1 MNLRPLTL
9 ALGCASLLAVAACS
23 HDDEPNQ
30 PVGFHPVNKNRT
42 TTTQTTTTLPEDTG
56 LPPEPT
62 PPPRRTTTITEN
74 AAPSNNAS
82 SGPADYPY
90 GIPVKDKPGFVTSPY
105 APDSGYVDVHGF
117 ATGQEVRDPYTQ
129 KIFLVP

>member
-1 MNLRPLTL
+1 MILRLLTL
-9 ALGCASLLAVAACS
+9 ALACASLLAVAACN

-30 PVGFHPVNKNRT
+30 PVGFHPVQKNRPVA
-42 TTTQTTTTLPEDTG
+42 QEPVPADPNDE
-56 LPPEPT
+56 PEPT
-62 PPPRRTTTITEN
+62 PTPRPRTTQISPE
-74 AAPSNNAS
+74 AAPNTAP

-90 GIPVKDKPGFVTSPY
+90 GVPVKDKPGYVTSPY
-105 APDSGYVDVHGF
+105 APDSGYVDVHGY